1 MMEVNIKR
9 NIKVGD
15 TVYIGGWDDV
25 IIERVVRKIKEDS
38 YVGTMFGNSDTK
50 VKFIYNI
57 LYFDNN
63 EFTEDYNTI
72 SESDPRAQ
80 ELKNAKERMIENLIS
95 KVLPGKK
102 KNVANIKLV
111 KAVYNEI
118 MKNKEMYL
126 E

>member
-1 MMEVNIKR
+1 MMEVNIKK

-25 IIERVVRKIKEDS
+25 VIERVVRKIKEDS

-80 ELKNAKERMIENLIS
+80 KLKNAKERMIENLIS
-95 KVLPGKK
+95 KVLPDKK
-102 KNVANIKLV
+102 KNAANIKLV